1 MTRFE
6 FLKTSGFTGGALVA
20 LLASCVNKE
29 DTYIE
34 ALVQNPDGSTS
45 TSAVSGSQTGSTS
58 STAGTTTQTTTTPT
72 TTSSTTGIDSSTL
85 ISTESLN
92 SIKNT
97 LLVLDLSSSTYA
109 NLKNRNAYV
118 IASNIVVALNKSGKL
133 VAATVTCTHE
143 PKKQVIFSNEEWYCT
158 AHSARFSQAG
168 VGLNSKGSKGLTVY
182 KVATDGNKVVVY

>member
-45 TSAVSGSQTGSTS
+45 ASTVSGSQTGSTS
-58 STAGTTTQTTTTPT
+58 STTGTTTPTTTTP

-85 ISTESLN
+85 ISTESLS

-97 LLVLDLSSSTYA
+97 LLVLDLSSATYA

>member
-1 MTRFE
+1 M
-6 FLKTSGFTGGALVA
+6 
-20 LLASCVNKE
+20 
-29 DTYIE
+29 
-34 ALVQNPDGSTS
+34 
-45 TSAVSGSQTGSTS
+45 
-58 STAGTTTQTTTTPT
+58 
-72 TTSSTTGIDSSTL
+72 GIDSSTL

-182 KVATDGNKVVVY
+182 KVATDGNKVLVY